1 LGYGAPIAKAAI
13 AAPALSYATPIA
25 RAAVAAPA
33 LSYAAPYAAGYIG
46 NAVHTAYTGPY
57 TSYSY

>member
-1 LGYGAPIAKAAI
+1 LSYATPIAKAAI
-13 AAPALSYATPIA
+13 AAPGLSYAAPIA

-33 LSYAAPYAAGYIG
+33 LSYAAGYIG
-46 NAVHTAYTGPY
+46 NAVHTTYSGPY